1 MSILH
6 VHTHTHTHTHTHSY
20 LVSPL
25 SPCRLLWG
33 DKCVSLSSL
42 QRKNLISSPG
52 LSAQMLFV
60 TTSVCVS
67 TVCVCVC
74 LCVCTCG
81 LSFSGTVVLNT
92 GHTLQLTRWPLT
104 SHLYTTTTLLD
115 TLSRTDVQYWPQ
127 TNTLTNTHTPTH
139 SFTNF
144 CLNIWVFWQQIHTAR
159 IVFYDIFLISGFIFH
174 VT

>member
-1 MSILH
+1 MY
-6 VHTHTHTHTHTHSY
+6 THTHTHTHTHSQ
-20 LVSPL
+20 L
-25 SPCRLLWG
+25 SGQPTE
-33 DKCVSLSSL
+33 SL
-42 QRKNLISSPG
+42 Q
-52 LSAQMLFV
+52 
-60 TTSVCVS
+60 TSVRWQVCESQFTSEEKLDFLSRAFCSDALCNNICVCIHC
-67 TVCVCVC
+67 VCVCVC